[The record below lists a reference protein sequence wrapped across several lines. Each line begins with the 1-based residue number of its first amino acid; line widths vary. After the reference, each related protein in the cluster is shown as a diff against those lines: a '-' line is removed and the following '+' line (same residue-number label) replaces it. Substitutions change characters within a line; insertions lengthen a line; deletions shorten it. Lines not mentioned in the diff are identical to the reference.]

1 MGDIGRYLPDGN
13 VEYRGRRDHQVKI
26 RGFRVELGEIEATL
40 ASHPKVEQAVLVA
53 IDDERGEKQLVAY
66 VSANGEAPTNS
77 ELRAHL
83 RRTLAD
89 YMIPAGFVLLKQFPL
104 TASGKINRLA
114 LPRPDR
120 GEFATRADFIA
131 PRNHTEEVLASI
143 WSNILDVTDVSAL
156 DDFFA
161 LGGHSLLLVQVA
173 TQIRES
179 FHVQLPLRSL
189 FEAPT
194 LAALAERVDTARR
207 EAKGLDDA
215 PLVAVQ
221 RDGEAALSF
230 AQERL
235 WVFEQLEPDTGAYNI
250 PRVLRLDGPLDAIAL
265 EKSVNT
271 IVERHEVLR
280 TSFHD
285 VNGKPVLS
293 IAKSL
298 TLEIPLIDLSTQPQD
313 ARNERIR
320 ELTARPF
327 DLTRA
332 PLLRLALIRL
342 GEYEHILVM
351 TMHHLICDAWSI
363 GVFMRELVE
372 CYNSVTSETTPSLPA
387 LPVQYVDFASWQ
399 RNELTGAPLQ
409 KQFEYWRHKLAG
421 APPVI
426 SLPTDRPRP
435 SIRSFQGARRSFIIA
450 NEVTEQL
457 KAIARSESATLFMT
471 LLTAFQSLLSC
482 LANETDI
489 AVGSPIAGRNR
500 PETEPLIGY
509 FVNTLVLRADLSG
522 DPTFRE
528 SLRRTRE
535 TALGAFANQDL
546 PFEKLVEDLNPAR
559 TTAYNP
565 LFQVWF
571 VMQQAFA
578 GRQELNG
585 LAVEYL
591 DSGTTLTRHDLQ
603 LSLWESAKGLEGA
616 FTYSTALFD
625 VETIDCMVEQFKSLL
640 AVVVEQPETR
650 LSDLRSSV
658 SEAGRTYRAE
668 AIAGLEETSRMKLK
682 SSKRKVVVDVTP
694 AVVEESWTNPNQ

>member
-1 MGDIGRYLPDGN
+1 
-13 VEYRGRRDHQVKI
+13 
-26 RGFRVELGEIEATL
+26 
-40 ASHPKVEQAVLVA
+40 
-53 IDDERGEKQLVAY
+53 
-66 VSANGEAPTNS
+66 
-77 ELRAHL
+77 
-83 RRTLAD
+83 
-89 YMIPAGFVLLKQFPL
+89 LLKQFPL

-143 WSNILDVTDVSAL
+143 WSNILEVTDVSAL

-221 RDGEAALSF
+221 RDGAAALSF

-450 NEVTEQL
+450 KDVTEQL

-658 SEAGRTYRAE
+658 SEAGRAYRAE